1 MAVQYD
7 SKNDQ
12 IHWNWGKR
20 NPRTEITQEETN
32 WWNNQP
38 NNGNDIITDDIKD
51 KSKDDVEEYIKKL
64 KIPTDELKEFVTNAD
79 NAGKSMEDF
88 KESLANAVNEGVDFG
103 GILKNLGASLAS
115 AGINMLIGIGIDLL
129 IKGIDKAI
137 HYSEDLRKASTELTN
152 QYKEEQETLDDSRQ
166 SYEELAKKM
175 QNANLTTD
183 EVKSNKEELAKI
195 QTDLID
201 KFGLEAE
208 GIDLVNGKYDEQI
221 KKLDQ
226 IERQKAKDYITEND
240 KNIKADKKNIE
251 TDKTVKSSEISIA
264 NANGS
269 DEKGVYTLGLLEKSL
284 STAKFENQSNGSVK
298 VKLNGN
304 IGDLHD
310 ELTSAYNQII
320 SEAGKN
326 NDTQQALSIISA
338 LDKKLKYDDYTQSL
352 KNVKDYSKA
361 LVLSNDNY
369 YDTYTDLQNAINDY
383 NTALQSGE
391 NVDQAFDNLT
401 RIQNEVTEITQSML
415 LTICWIVLIEVVK
428 LITR

>member
-20 NPRTEITQEETN
+20 NPRTEITQEEIN
-32 WWNNQP
+32 WWDSKP
-38 NNGNDIITDDIKD
+38 NNGNDIIQKIADDVKD
-51 KSKDDVEEYIKKL
+51 KSKEDVEEYIKKL

-152 QYKEEQETLDDSRQ
+152 QYKDEKESLDDNRQ

-183 EVKSNKEELAKI
+183 EVKSNKEELSKI
-195 QTDLID
+195 QQDLID

-226 IERQKAKDYITEND
+226 IERQKAKDYVAEND
-240 KNIKADKKNIE
+240 GNIAADRKKVENEKRITSRSVRYNE
-251 TDKTVKSSEISIA
+251 FTTNLLRDALPTAEVKQG
-264 NANGS
+264 NGS
-269 DEKGVYTLGLLEKSL
+269 PYFTLK
-284 STAKFENQSNGSVK
+284 
-298 VKLNGN
+298 GN
-304 IGDLHD
+304 IGDLHN
-310 ELTSAYNQII
+310 ELVNAYSKIV
-320 SEAGKN
+320 SEKGKN
-326 NDTQQALSIISA
+326 SETEDA
-338 LDKKLKYDDYTQSL
+338 LDIINQLIDKLKYDDYEQSL
-352 KNVKDYSKA
+352 KNLKEYSKA
-361 LVLSNDNY
+361 AVLSNDNY

-401 RIQNEVTEITQSML
+401 RIQNEVTEITQSTDDAKYAFDDL
-415 LTICWIVLIEVVK
+415 LDSIDRGRETD
-428 LITR
+428 